1 MNVVKIIKTYYIKFF
16 NIGGSMYNIGQ
27 LVRYNSPTMGHVEGM
42 IVSKFEILDS
52 YYYKEKIGQVLYE
65 VKYSDLYIND
75 FLLDNQIIEAY

>member
-1 MNVVKIIKTYYIKFF
+1 
-16 NIGGSMYNIGQ
+16 MYNIGQ
-27 LVRYNSPTMGHVEGM
+27 LVRYNSPMMRHVEGM

>member
-1 MNVVKIIKTYYIKFF
+1 
-16 NIGGSMYNIGQ
+16 MYNIGQ